1 MRRETHLDEDQ
12 LLEDAHPAVREV
24 VLELAE
30 RAVAAGADPSRL
42 EYVGA
47 GMESV
52 TFRDGKAAFKVAR
65 GRRSLRDEADALSA
79 LNAMGHQNVPAFYAY
94 DPDLEVIV
102 RQYID
107 GRVGGWNRQRQ
118 LYTVYM
124 SIVEALATA
133 EFSNPEWKED
143 SFVIGPDDH
152 VYMVDLGFTYPI
164 GARGVVRLNER
175 LDDPTDD
182 DIFMFQLEIAVLT
195 REGTLTYDQGLRL
208 YHRMAERFG
217 SEKVA
222 TYLREYALNYA
233 PVAPNTGRTLAEQS
247 AHATAFAIKANI
259 GRFVGTCDR
268 VRRRGDEQE
277 QLWHEMVRHARKIT
291 PQQFLA
297 KVDMS
302 KVLDED
308 ESPEGWL
315 GDIMRSDPSATAY
328 ESVWGDRLCWFIESD
343 GFEFIFIDADS

>member
-1 MRRETHLDEDQ
+1 MIRETGLDEDQ
-12 LLEDAHPAVREV
+12 LLEDAHPAVRDV
-24 VLELAE
+24 VLALAE
-30 RAVAAGADPSRL
+30 RAVLAGANPARL
-42 EYVGA
+42 EYVGS
-47 GMESV
+47 GMEGV

-79 LNAMGHQNVPAFYAY
+79 LNTIGHPNVPAFYAY
-94 DPDLEVIV
+94 IPDLEVLI
-102 RQYID
+102 RQHID
-107 GRVGGWNRQRQ
+107 GHVGGWSRQRQ

-124 SIVEALATA
+124 DIVNALHTV

-143 SFVIGPDDH
+143 SFIIDPGGH

-164 GARGVVRLNER
+164 GARGAARLNER
-175 LDDPTDD
+175 LNDPTEDD
-182 DIFMFQLEIAVLT
+182 VFMLQLEIAVLT

-208 YHRMAERFG
+208 YHQMAERFG

-233 PVAPNTGRTLAEQS
+233 PVAPNIGRTLAEES
-247 AHATAFAIKANI
+247 AYATAFAVKANI

-268 VRRRGDEQE
+268 VRRRGDEQD